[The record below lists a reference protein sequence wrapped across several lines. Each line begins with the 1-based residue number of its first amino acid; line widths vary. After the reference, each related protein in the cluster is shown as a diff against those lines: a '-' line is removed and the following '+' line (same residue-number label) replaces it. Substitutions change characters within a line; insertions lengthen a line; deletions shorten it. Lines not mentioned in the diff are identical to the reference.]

1 MEMNSMFTLYST
13 FFIWFLSW
21 TLLESIMTY
30 YKLTIE
36 TKIKI
41 IIILLIIAVWNYSR
55 IKDTNTSNDCSC
67 D

>member
-1 MEMNSMFTLYST
+1 MNSMFTLYST

>member
-41 IIILLIIAVWNYSR
+41 IIILLILAIWNYSR
-55 IKDTNTSNDCSC
+55 IKDTNTSNESSC

>member
-30 YKLTIE
+30 YKLPIE

-41 IIILLIIAVWNYSR
+41 IFTLLILAIWNYSR
-55 IKDTNTSNDCSC
+55 IKDTNTSNECSC

>member
-1 MEMNSMFTLYST
+1 MNSMFTLYST

-41 IIILLIIAVWNYSR
+41 ICILLIMAICNY
-55 IKDTNTSNDCSC
+55 IKIKREQ
-67 D
+67 